1 MRTVNKIEAKTPL
14 MPCRKKVAAYARV
27 SMESERLQHSLS
39 AQVSYYSAL
48 IQKHPDWE
56 YVGVYADDGISG
68 TKTEKRDEFNRLL
81 ADCEAGKIDI
91 VLTKSISRFARN
103 TVDLLNTVRRLKELG
118 ISVQFEKEHIDSLTE
133 DGELMLT
140 LLASFAQEESRSISD
155 NVKWGTIKRFKQGI
169 PNGKFSIFGYEWV
182 DDHLAIIPEEA
193 EIVRFMY
200 REYMKGASRIEIGRM
215 LMERGIYTRQ
225 GSKWVDS
232 NVKVILTNITY
243 TGNLLFQKEYCED
256 PITKHRKK
264 NRGELPQY
272 FVENTH
278 EAIIPMEEWQAVQEE
293 FKRRRDL
300 GPFGNKSLH
309 LTAFSAKITCGECG
323 KHYRR
328 SGKRNTAGEVYYIW
342 TCQTKSQKGAKAC
355 GSKNIPEK
363 MLQKVCAEV
372 LGIDEFDGSAFAERI
387 DGITVHGSDTL
398 EFQFS
403 DGHTETRKWVST
415 AKTDW
420 WTPERK
426 RLWGER
432 HKRKDTNP
440 NKNVF
445 YEFTGFIKCGN
456 CGANYRCQSNVR
468 SDGVRT
474 RSWHCTGSRSECH
487 NKAIKDETMKALV
500 TEVLGLDEFDETV
513 MDAQIEFATVLDN
526 MVTFHFRDGREVSK
540 PYLDK
545 RHGVKWTEERRAKAV
560 AAINASW
567 TEERR
572 KKHGEII
579 REVRRNQ
586 RAKNSDHDT
595 GNDQPIHSLA
605 D

>member
-1 MRTVNKIEAKTPL
+1 MRTVNKIEVKAPQ
-14 MPCRKKVAAYARV
+14 MPSRKKVAAYARV

-56 YVGVYADDGISG
+56 YAGVYADDGISG
-68 TKTEKRDEFNRLL
+68 TKTAKRDEFNRLL
-81 ADCEAGKIDI
+81 EDCEAGKIDI
-91 VLTKSISRFARN
+91 VLTKSISRSARN

-118 ISVQFEKEHIDSLTE
+118 ISVRFEKEHIDSLTE

-140 LLASFAQEESRSISD
+140 LLASFAQEESRSISE
-155 NVKWGTIKRFKQGI
+155 NVKWGTIKRFKEGI
-169 PNGKFSIFGYEWV
+169 PNGQFTIFGYKWV
-182 DDHLAIIPEEA
+182 DGRLTIIPEEA
-193 EIVRFMY
+193 EIIRWMY
-200 REYMKGASRIEIGRM
+200 AEYMKGASRIEIGRA

-225 GSKWVDS
+225 GKPWVDS

-243 TGNLLFQKEYCED
+243 TGNMLFQKEYCED

-264 NRGELPQY
+264 NYGELPQY

-278 EAIIPMEEWQAVQEE
+278 EAIIPMEEWQAVQTE

-300 GPFGNKSLH
+300 GPFGNKALH
-309 LTAFSAKITCGECG
+309 LTAFSTKITCGECG

-342 TCQTKSQKGAKAC
+342 ICQTKSQKGASAC
-355 GSKNIPEK
+355 TSKSIPEK
-363 MLQKVCAEV
+363 ILQNVCADV
-372 LGIDEFDGSAFAERI
+372 LGLDEFDETVFAERI

-398 EFQFS
+398 EFHFS

-426 RLWGER
+426 RLWSER

-440 NKNVF
+440 NKNTY

-456 CGANYRCQSNVR
+456 CGANYRCQSNVLK
-468 SDGVRT
+468 DGTRT
-474 RSWHCTGSRSECH
+474 RSWYCTGPKSVCH
-487 NKAIKDETMKALV
+487 NKAIKDATMKALV
-500 TEVLGLDEFDETV
+500 TETLGLDVFDEAV
-513 MDAQIEFATVLDN
+513 MDSQIEYATVLDN
-526 MVTFHFRDGREVSK
+526 TVTFHFRDGREVTK
-540 PYLDK
+540 PYQDK
-545 RHGVKWTEERRAKAV
+545 RQGTPWTEERRERSV
-560 AAINASW
+560 ASIRASW
-567 TEERR
+567 TDERR
-572 KKHGEII
+572 KKHGDIV
-579 REVRRNQ
+579 REARRKKRDEN
-586 RAKNSDHDT
+586 
-595 GNDQPIHSLA
+595 
-605 D
+605 

>member
-1 MRTVNKIEAKTPL
+1 MRTVNKIEVKAPQ
-14 MPCRKKVAAYARV
+14 MPSRKKVAAYARV

-56 YVGVYADDGISG
+56 YAGVYADDGISG
-68 TKTEKRDEFNRLL
+68 TKTSKRDEFKRLL
-81 ADCEAGKIDI
+81 EDCEAGKIDI

-118 ISVQFEKEHIDSLTE
+118 ISVRFEKEHIDSLTE

-140 LLASFAQEESRSISD
+140 LLASFAQEESRSISE
-155 NVKWGTIKRFKQGI
+155 NVKWGTIKRFKEGI
-169 PNGKFSIFGYEWV
+169 PNGQFTIFGYKWV
-182 DDHLAIIPEEA
+182 NGRLTIIPEEA
-193 EIVRFMY
+193 EIIRWMY
-200 REYMKGASRIEIGRM
+200 AEYMKGASRIEIGRA

-225 GSKWVDS
+225 GKPWVDS

-243 TGNLLFQKEYCED
+243 TGNMLFQKEYCED

-264 NRGELPQY
+264 NYGELPQY

-278 EAIIPMEEWQAVQEE
+278 EAIIPMEEWQAVQAE

-300 GPFGNKSLH
+300 GPFGNKALH
-309 LTAFSAKITCGECG
+309 LTAFSTKITCGECG

-342 TCQTKSQKGAKAC
+342 ICQTKSQKGASAC
-355 GSKNIPEK
+355 TSKSIPEK
-363 MLQKVCAEV
+363 ILQNVCAEV
-372 LGIDEFDGSAFAERI
+372 LGLDEFDETVFAERI

-398 EFQFS
+398 EFHFS

-415 AKTDW
+415 AKSDW

-440 NKNVF
+440 NKNTY

-456 CGANYRCQSNVR
+456 CGANYRCQSNVLK
-468 SDGVRT
+468 DGTRT
-474 RSWHCTGSRSECH
+474 RSWYCTGPKSVCH
-487 NKAIKDETMKALV
+487 NKAIKDATMKALV
-500 TEVLGLDEFDETV
+500 TETLGLDAFDEAV
-513 MDAQIEFATVLDN
+513 MDSQIEYATVLDN
-526 MVTFHFRDGREVSK
+526 TVTFHFRDGREVTK
-540 PYLDK
+540 PYQDK
-545 RHGVKWTEERRAKAV
+545 RQGTPWTEERRERSV
-560 AAINASW
+560 ASIRASW
-567 TEERR
+567 TDERR
-572 KKHGEII
+572 KKHGEIV
-579 REVRRNQ
+579 REARRKKRDEN
-586 RAKNSDHDT
+586 
-595 GNDQPIHSLA
+595 
-605 D
+605 